1 MWQVTRAGS
10 PLGHAAELLVERM
23 PAARA
28 LARRWFHGS
37 RDVRGQLTPR
47 PSADAAKSGTAKQ
60 AVS

>member
-1 MWQVTRAGS
+1 
-10 PLGHAAELLVERM
+10 M

-47 PSADAAKSGTAKQ
+47 PSANAAKPGSGEQ